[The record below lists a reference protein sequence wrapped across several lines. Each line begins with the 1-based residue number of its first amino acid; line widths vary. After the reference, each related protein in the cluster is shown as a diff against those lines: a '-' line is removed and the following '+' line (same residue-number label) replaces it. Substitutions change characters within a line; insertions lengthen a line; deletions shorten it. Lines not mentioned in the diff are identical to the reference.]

1 MMVLR
6 VQRHKRNLRL
16 SVLSVLAVSHGFG
29 GIQAYAQDGAGDV
42 ESPPSLEQD
51 LGLETVAPDDSILMP
66 TPEAFPAAPEPIV
79 AEPPAEL
86 ADELTSP
93 GQEPAALPQE
103 ATDPVDPFAEVPPAE
118 AVSAPA
124 EVVPVEQSAA
134 PVDTPAVESLDA
146 VPQDGQPDGTSGD
159 PAVIAEPES
168 KTETETETETET
180 VPDGALSG
188 LEIAD
193 DPKADTSAR
202 APIPGDDLPP
212 PPPKT
217 EQGFQEM
224 LSRKGG
230 VKSPTVDSIKRTMA
244 ETEGKPFS
252 PAKIRSL
259 FFTHWQHEALM
270 DAKRSRGNVRPP
282 TQSELNALGTPG
294 ETVKPENR
302 DIALNGIV
310 FVNDA
315 DWTIWIN
322 GMRVTPSAIPREVID
337 LRVFKE
343 YIEVKWL
350 DDYTNQI
357 FPIRLRTHQRFNL
370 DARIFLPG

>member
-1 MMVLR
+1 MTLR
-6 VQRHKRNLRL
+6 FHRHKRNVRL
-16 SVLSVLAVSHGFG
+16 WVFSVLVVSHALSGLN
-29 GIQAYAQDGAGDV
+29 AYAQDGTGDV
-42 ESPPSLEQD
+42 DPPPSLAQD

-66 TPEAFPAAPEPIV
+66 TPEAFPGVPQPIV

-86 ADELTSP
+86 TDELTSS
-93 GQEPAALPQE
+93 GQEPASQPHAQS
-103 ATDPVDPFAEVPPAE
+103 DPVDPFADVPPAE
-118 AVSAPA
+118 ATSAPA

-134 PVDTPAVESLDA
+134 PAEIIPVESLDV
-146 VPQDGQPDGTSGD
+146 VPQDGQPDGASGD
-159 PAVIAEPES
+159 PAVIAEP
-168 KTETETETETET
+168 ET

-188 LEIAD
+188 LEIVD
-193 DPKADTSAR
+193 DPKADTAAR

-294 ETVKPENR
+294 ETIKPENR

-310 FVNDA
+310 FVNDG